1 MNTQLVNSIIQ
12 VIFSLSEEEQALI
25 REKLL
30 LSYSE
35 PSTPELMRLAET
47 GETFRFLEN
56 EPDLYTLADGEPLL
70 P

>member
-35 PSTPELMRLAET
+35 SSTSELVRLAET
-47 GETFRFLEN
+47 GGAFHFLEQ
-56 EPDLYTLADGEPLL
+56 EPDLYTVTDGEPL